1 MNTYDRITEML
12 IDMIIDFRL
21 NEWLAPDQYKSR
33 LQKNYRDARTMW
45 RKNELSI
52 DNQANRGKLNYDP
65 YIAMNYGYMPREM
78 GGARRKITPVS
89 NPFDSKLAADN
100 IEKLTS
106 LRRQRANRV
115 EAGKKPNFL
124 QRLFRAPEPPTPKSV
139 IMRRNQ
145 QLPSK
150 EQKPTPRS
158 ISSGIRV
165 GHLGGDMG
173 VQKFRRRIE
182 LLRKLRGEK

>member
-1 MNTYDRITEML
+1 M
-12 IDMIIDFRL
+12 
-21 NEWLAPDQYKSR
+21 S
-33 LQKNYRDARTMW
+33 

-52 DNQANRGKLNYDP
+52 DNQANRGKLDHYT
-65 YIAMNYGYMPREM
+65 ALNYGYMPRES
-78 GGARRKITPVS
+78 GGARRKVTPVK
-89 NPFDSKLAADN
+89 NLFDPKFAADN
-100 IEKLTS
+100 IEKLTA

-124 QRLFRAPEPPTPKSV
+124 QRLFKAPEPPTPKSV
-139 IMRRNQ
+139 LMRRNQ

-165 GHLGGDMG
+165 GHLGGEMG

-182 LLRKLRGEK
+182 LLRKLRRQK